1 MNSGSCSRENGLHQF
16 LEPVTLCWIKE
27 AREQN
32 STTLENALLR
42 FGVSFGVRIN
52 SCSSI
57 WGKMDNPLAS
67 AMHQVSFLDLRP
79 QGFYERSLGF
89 FSWYAI

>member
-52 SCSSI
+52 SVRPFEANGQPVGQCEASS
-57 WGKMDNPLAS
+57 
-67 AMHQVSFLDLRP
+67 
-79 QGFYERSLGF
+79 F
-89 FSWYAI
+89 FSGPSTTGFLRAISRLL

>member
-52 SCSSI
+52 SVRPFEAKWTTRWPARCI
-57 WGKMDNPLAS
+57 KFLFWTFD
-67 AMHQVSFLDLRP
+67 HRVSTSDL
-79 QGFYERSLGF
+79 
-89 FSWYAI
+89 

>member
-1 MNSGSCSRENGLHQF
+1 MNSGTCSRENGLHQF

-32 STTLENALLR
+32 STALENALLR

-52 SCSSI
+52 SVRPFQAK
-57 WGKMDNPLAS
+57 WTTRWPVRWENR
-67 AMHQVSFLDLRP
+67 VSFLDLRP
-79 QGFYERSLGF
+79 QGFYERSLGY
-89 FSWYAI
+89 FS